1 MKTQNANK
9 LAFTKNALVE
19 LNDNQM
25 VDVQGGTTPVCT
37 GVIIGLTIYIAIDKA
52 LD

>member
-9 LAFTKNALVE
+9 LTFTKNALVE

-25 VDVQGGTTPVCT
+25 VDVQGGTTPVCV
-37 GVIIGLTIYIAIDKA
+37 GVIIGLTMSIAIDKA
-52 LD
+52 LS